1 MYTILVSDSH
11 ELIKSQ
17 TERIMQRSK
26 LIDKLHILVPP
37 KRNDVDM
44 SEFNVTMEYIL
55 PISRKYCIET
65 LILSDELYKDRLEY
79 ILPFDTKLTS
89 EAGDIEIQLTFT
101 KVEMGEDGSDK
112 SIVRKTGSTTITI
125 LPISAW
131 SDFIPDDALTS
142 LDQRL
147 IKLDSQIKAISEMQD
162 EIFDE
167 NLDGSGGVDSNDSVD
182 YVEL

>member
-147 IKLDSQIKAISEMQD
+147 IKMDSQIKALSEMQN
-162 EIFDE
+162 EIFD
-167 NLDGSGGVDSNDSVD
+167 GSFDDSDYNDDVD